1 MNLSRLVPKVSLI
14 KLSAMQDR
22 KPMKVNINGEDL
34 CLTRIGNE
42 VFAINDTCTHSE
54 ASLSEGDVTDYKIEC
69 WLHGAEF
76 DLRTGEAL
84 TLPANIAAKTYPV
97 SIVDDVVEVHFT
109 DK

>member
-1 MNLSRLVPKVSLI
+1 MSSINFS
-14 KLSAMQDR
+14 KLHDR
-22 KPMKVNINGEDL
+22 KPVKVSINGEDI

-42 VFAINDTCTHSE
+42 VFAINDMCTHSE
-54 ASLSEGDVTDYKIEC
+54 ASLSEGDVTDFKIEC

-84 TLPANIAAKTYPV
+84 TLPANIPVKTYPV
-97 SIVDDVVEVHFT
+97 SVVDDVIEVHFT

>member
-1 MNLSRLVPKVSLI
+1 MTTI
-14 KLSAMQDR
+14 KFSSMQDR
-22 KPMKVNINGEDL
+22 KPVKVNVNGEDV

-42 VFAINDTCTHSE
+42 VFAIGDVCTHSD

-97 SIVDDVVEVHFT
+97 SINDDVVEVQVN
-109 DK
+109 